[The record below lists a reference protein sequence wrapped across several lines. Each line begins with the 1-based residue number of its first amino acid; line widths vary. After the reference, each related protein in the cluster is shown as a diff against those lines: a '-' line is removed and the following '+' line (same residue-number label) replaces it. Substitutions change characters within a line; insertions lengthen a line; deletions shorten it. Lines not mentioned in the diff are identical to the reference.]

1 MLCMLT
7 FANVDGVKTG
17 FGPVAVLSKFTNIA
31 QRVDEKHG
39 GIRTRTA
46 PCTPRKDPLFLHPFM
61 NLFQPYPAA

>member
-1 MLCMLT
+1 MVCMLT

-46 PCTPRKDPLFLHPFM
+46 PRAPRKNLLFFTSLFDSAMVIPLC
-61 NLFQPYPAA
+61 